1 MFSLSSCNNMVK
13 TYPFENDNTI
23 SLLDGS
29 TNDSLITYIPKF
41 GDSINSYMYYILK
54 EPLLYN
60 YFLNK
65 DIYRLTINRSFD
77 EPIVIRVENDGKKIK
92 IISKKLNKSISF
104 PFYVY
109 GRDWYNQHEYPEDVA
124 IFDADGELIKVINEK
139 KYKQLIDIYKQYD
152 DSMSKIY
159 NVMDYKILFEIES
172 YTDKSVW
179 DSITY
184 LVENA
189 NFWTSG
195 YCSFVNYPDPDA
207 SVWIIEGHS
216 KFGYQCIKIYSPFI
230 SEIGNGHENKKEL
243 DKMAYQNKIKSKYAK
258 LFKYIVSK
266 TKLVDEKIN

>member
-1 MFSLSSCNNMVK
+1 MVK

-29 TNDSLITYIPKF
+29 TNDSLISYIPKF
-41 GDSINSYMYYILK
+41 GDSINSYMYYVLK
-54 EPLLYN
+54 EPILYN

-65 DIYRLTINRSFD
+65 NIYRLTINRSFD

-92 IISKKLNKSISF
+92 IVSKKLNKTISF

-124 IFDADGELIKVINEK
+124 ILDADGELIKVINEK

-159 NVMDYKILFEIES
+159 NVMDYKISFENES
-172 YTDKSVW
+172 YIDKSVW
-179 DSITY
+179 DSLTY

-195 YCSFVNYPDPDA
+195 YYSFVNYPDPDA
-207 SVWIIEGHS
+207 SAWVIEGHS
-216 KFGYQCIKIYSPFI
+216 KFGYQCIKIYSPFT
-230 SEIGNGHENKKEL
+230 SEFGNGHENKKEL

-266 TKLVDEKIN
+266 TKLVDEKLN